1 MELKEVQN
9 NKRKEVIMTIRTT
22 KENSK
27 WMVENKVSPS
37 LLFDKALE
45 ELKQKVEKE
54 KNGNKKT

>member
-27 WMVENKVSPS
+27 WMADNKISPS

-45 ELKQKVEKE
+45 ELKQKVEKDG
-54 KNGNKKT
+54 KNK